1 MLKNKK
7 IILLSLG
14 VILFSLLIANYIY
27 NKPRLP
33 PPPPEKAKRI
43 VEFHP
48 NPEME
53 KVLSAYQGE
62 MQDLMEKTE
71 IPGAAIAVVKDTN
84 TLYMKGFG
92 LKTIDTTD
100 SIDTHTVFRIGS
112 VSKCFAAMLTAI
124 LVEDKV
130 LQWDDLVIK
139 YLPDFKLKS
148 EEETKRLTI
157 RHVLSHTTGLPYHT
171 YTTLVEDGMDLK
183 SMLERLQ
190 DVNVGKVGEV
200 YSYQNVAFSIIA
212 EIVLTATGKTYEE
225 LVQEKIL
232 TPLKMT
238 DASLSYEGILH
249 NDDIAHPHLRRRRNW
264 REVPIKNTYY
274 NVSPAGGVNAS
285 ISDMTKWMK
294 ALLGHRQAVISDKSL
309 NEIFTPVVHASSRNR
324 SYRRIDKI
332 KDNFYAL
339 GWRVIYFPND
349 TLIYHGGYVNGYRSE
364 VAIYPKD
371 NLAICILA
379 NAPGDVTDTG
389 IPVFMQLYLKNREAI
404 LQWRANRPELAY
416 E

>member
-1 MLKNKK
+1 MLKKK
-7 IILLSLG
+7 KFIAVSIFVTVL
-14 VILFSLLIANYIY
+14 SLLIANYIY
-27 NKPRLP
+27 KKPEPPQLP
-33 PPPPEKAKRI
+33 LKKPKKI

-53 KVLSAYQGE
+53 KVLSAYE
-62 MQDLMEKTE
+62 LDMNELMENTG
-71 IPGAAIAVVKDTN
+71 IPGAAIAIVKDTN

-92 LKTIDTTD
+92 VKTVDTND
-100 SIDTHTVFRIGS
+100 SVDVHSIFRIGS
-112 VSKCFAAMLTAI
+112 VSKCFAGMLTAI
-124 LVEDKV
+124 LVEDGI

-157 RHVLSHTTGLPYHT
+157 KHVLSHTTGLPYHT

-183 SMLERLQ
+183 SMLDRLQ

-212 EIVLTATGKTYEE
+212 EVVLKATGQTYEE
-225 LVQEKIL
+225 LVQQKIL
-232 TPLKMT
+232 TPLRMS

-249 NDDIAHPHLRRRRNW
+249 SKDIAHPHLRRRRSW

-285 ISDMTKWMK
+285 ISDMGMWMK
-294 ALLGHRQAVISDKSL
+294 ALLGNRPDVISRESL
-309 NEIFTPVVHASSRNR
+309 RDIFTPAVHASSRNR
-324 SYRRIDKI
+324 SYRKIDKM
-332 KDNFYAL
+332 KGNFYAI

-349 TLIYHGGYVNGYRSE
+349 TLIYHGGYFN
-364 VAIYPKD
+364 
-371 NLAICILA
+371 
-379 NAPGDVTDTG
+379 
-389 IPVFMQLYLKNREAI
+389 
-404 LQWRANRPELAY
+404 
-416 E
+416 